1 MKESKQ
7 LKVTNLRVG
16 DKVRDKRT
24 GSEYIVGKIL
34 CVPGE
39 PTKATIHTRLE
50 DDNGGVWKFGLD
62 ELELVEERCKR
73 MKTNWTNWGANAG
86 EVTAEYIAKEEYD
99 GSYFEFYASI
109 RFLRNGTF
117 EVVVEDCRLFSV
129 EEDGEDKVF
138 NTFEEAFAHLAE
150 IDCEKYFK
158 EFLEG
163 EERYQK
169 LIESEELYK
178 DR

>member
-1 MKESKQ
+1 MKKNKQ
-7 LKVTNLRVG
+7 LKVTDLRVG
-16 DKVRDKRT
+16 DKVREKKT
-24 GSEYIVGKIL
+24 GFEYIVEKIL
-34 CVPGE
+34 CAPGE
-39 PTKATIHTRLE
+39 PTEAIIYTHLE

-62 ELELVEERCKR
+62 KLELVEERCKR
-73 MKTNWTNWGANAG
+73 MKTNWTNWGADAG
-86 EVTAEYIAKEEYD
+86 EVTAKYTAQQEYD
-99 GSYFEFYASI
+99 SSDFSFYASI
-109 RFLRNGTF
+109 RFLSNGTF

-150 IDCEKYFK
+150 IDCEKYFA

-169 LIESEELYK
+169 LLESEELYK
-178 DR
+178 DI

>member
-1 MKESKQ
+1 MKKNKQ
-7 LKVTNLRVG
+7 LKVTDLRVG
-16 DKVRDKRT
+16 DKVREKKT
-24 GSEYIVGKIL
+24 GLEYIVEKIL
-34 CVPGE
+34 YVPGE
-39 PTKATIHTRLE
+39 PTKAKIHTHLE
-50 DDNGGVWKFGLD
+50 NDNGGVWKFSLD
-62 ELELVEERCKR
+62 KLELVEERCKR
-73 MKTNWTNWGANAG
+73 MKTNWTDWGADIG
-86 EVTAEYIAKEEYD
+86 EVTAKYTAKQKYD
-99 GSYFEFYASI
+99 NSDFEFYASI

-117 EVVVEDCRLFSV
+117 EVAVEDCRLFSV